1 VPVTLTDEQHAFAE
15 AVADFCSRECRRPHH
30 DVFGTDAVAH
40 SPEMAERMAELGWL
54 GVSIPEEYG
63 GSGGGLFD
71 SCLLIEEFGRA
82 RAPMTGF
89 MVTLIIANT
98 YKKFASEALKHE
110 VLGGIARG
118 RVESIAMSEPGAGS
132 DVAALTCRATPV
144 DGGYVINGQKT
155 WCTNAHIADHIL
167 LVCRTSNGGPKHQ
180 GLTMLSVP
188 VDTDGL
194 EQHPIRTMGGTEVN
208 DLFFTDCFLSTDRLI
223 GDEGRAWRQLTAG
236 LNIER
241 VLAAALYMGYARRA
255 FELALAY
262 VKEREQFGKPI
273 GSFQPISQRLA
284 DLATE
289 IEMTRPYVYE
299 LARQIDAHPDRLLP
313 REASMAKLK
322 STELAKRAALEG
334 MQMMGGYGYAS
345 EYDMERLV
353 RATLVGTIAGGTSEI
368 QRDIIAKTYGL

>member
-1 VPVTLTDEQHAFAE
+1 MGVELTDEQQAFVE
-15 AVADFCSRECRRPHH
+15 AVSSFCERECGKAEN

-40 SPEMAERMAELGWL
+40 SEAMAERMAGLGWL

-71 SCLLIEEFGRA
+71 SCLLIEEFGRS

-89 MVTLIIANT
+89 MVTLIIANA
-98 YKKFASEALKHE
+98 YKKFASEDLKHE

-132 DVAALTCRATPV
+132 DVASLTCAAKPV
-144 DGGYVINGQKT
+144 DDGYLINGQKT
-155 WCTNAHIADHIL
+155 WCTNAHIADHVL
-167 LVCRTSNGGPKHQ
+167 LVCRTSSNGAKHD
-180 GLTMLSVP
+180 GLTMLSIPTAV
-188 VDTDGL
+188 DGL
-194 EQHPIRTMGGTEVN
+194 EQHPIRTMGGAEVN
-208 DLFFTDCFLSTDRLI
+208 DLFFTDCFIASERLI
-223 GDEGRAWRQLTAG
+223 GEQDHGWAQLTAG

-241 VLAAALYMGYARRA
+241 VLAAALYIGYARRA

-262 VKEREQFGKPI
+262 VKERKQFGRPI
-273 GSFQPISQRLA
+273 GSFQAISHKLA
-284 DLATE
+284 DLAAE
-289 IEMTRPYVYE
+289 IECARPFVYDV
-299 LARQIDAHPDRLLP
+299 ARQVDSEPDKLLP

-322 STELAKRAALEG
+322 ATELAKRASLEG
-334 MQMMGGYGYAS
+334 MQMMGGYGYAA